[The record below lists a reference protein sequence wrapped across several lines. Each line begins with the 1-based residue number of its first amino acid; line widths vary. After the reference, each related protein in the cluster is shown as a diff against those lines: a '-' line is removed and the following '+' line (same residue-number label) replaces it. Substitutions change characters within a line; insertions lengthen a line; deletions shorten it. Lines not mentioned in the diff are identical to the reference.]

1 MTFSQTL
8 ITIFEIIMVV
18 AVFWCIFHEDRLI
31 NFEEK
36 LLSRMRRKRLRVVKA
51 KNSAQ
56 FKSLKI

>member
-31 NFEEK
+31 NFEER
-36 LLSRMRRKRLRVVKA
+36 LLSGLRRKRLRVAKA
-51 KNSAQ
+51 KK
-56 FKSLKI
+56 FRTV